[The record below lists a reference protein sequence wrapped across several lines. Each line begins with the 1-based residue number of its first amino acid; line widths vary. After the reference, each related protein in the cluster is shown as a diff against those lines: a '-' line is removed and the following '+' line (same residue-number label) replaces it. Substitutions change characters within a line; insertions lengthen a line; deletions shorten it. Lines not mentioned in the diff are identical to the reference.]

1 MKKRLIITLM
11 LLVILILVSFTI
23 FIFANKNI
31 LNKSNEI
38 TMIIKEGTLTR
49 NSATVSI
56 KDNNSDNVYGYYYR
70 IIADRIDTE
79 SWILLAISPGKA
91 KKPLEFDIN
100 WSKSYGELKN
110 GIYRIVKNVSTS
122 EGERELY
129 AEFTIE

>member
-1 MKKRLIITLM
+1 M

-70 IIADRIDTE
+70 IEEKEGEEWKIADRIDTE